1 MKGVQA
7 WAVGKREL
15 GMGGALAAVS
25 VCRLQHHKGGEEDTN
40 EEQEFL
46 DCHFL
51 AIGRSK
57 HVKETLKWCCIYSL
71 CPDLPCVLIF
81 LRFSELPCVLECVA
95 DFFPLCPPTS

>member
-7 WAVGKREL
+7 WEAWAVGEREL
-15 GMGGALAAVS
+15 AMGGALAAVS
-25 VCRLQHHKGGEEDTN
+25 VCRLQHHKGGVEDTN

-57 HVKETLKWCCIYSL
+57 HVKET
-71 CPDLPCVLIF
+71 
-81 LRFSELPCVLECVA
+81 
-95 DFFPLCPPTS
+95 

>member
-1 MKGVQA
+1 MLCSTVASQPDIGAKITYLHTTGKVSVGAMKGVQA

-15 GMGGALAAVS
+15 AMGGALAAVS

-51 AIGRSK
+51 AI
-57 HVKETLKWCCIYSL
+57 
-71 CPDLPCVLIF
+71 
-81 LRFSELPCVLECVA
+81 
-95 DFFPLCPPTS
+95 